1 MQTAQY
7 EWRENCLA
15 SQSYASKVEA
25 QITQKSKAQK
35 EVEEIQ
41 KNAQE
46 SLLKCAS
53 EKGIKSLTSEFD
65 LQKSIMACPAE
76 YDEWAKSSPAR
87 LLLMADIKELTSQL
101 ARIKRFLQHTCIAM
115 N

>member
-1 MQTAQY
+1 MKNLWVLGPLVGGAVQVWGQDLLNMQTAQY

-46 SLLKCAS
+46 PLLKCAS

-76 YDEWAKSSPAR
+76 Y
-87 LLLMADIKELTSQL
+87 
-101 ARIKRFLQHTCIAM
+101 
-115 N
+115 